1 MKTRELNET
10 YKAQE
15 ASKSYGINRAIAHL
29 IKLYAAAGKTGWLE
43 ARGEAGTQFELSP
56 MLGWV
61 FWRCSSLK
69 SPVL

>member
-29 IKLYAAAGKTGWLE
+29 IKLYAAAGKRLAGWRHE
-43 ARGEAGTQFELSP
+43 GTRDT
-56 MLGWV
+56 V
-61 FWRCSSLK
+61 
-69 SPVL
+69 